1 MRVQPERWIE
11 LRGVQMVPRISYA
24 DVQRGLSEEQITR
37 VRETGTVIVTGGVPK
52 EVRVCAFDTA
62 GCG

>member
-1 MRVQPERWIE
+1 
-11 LRGVQMVPRISYA
+11 MVPRISYA